1 MRLLLVTHYYSTHG
15 GGIEKVAAAMAVRLS
30 LVKDY
35 SIVWIASNCDLEPIF
50 KSKKIT
56 CLPAQAWNGIEEK
69 IGIPWPIWSPMILR
83 SLWQEIGRAD
93 IVHIHDVLYVGSF
106 FGVLIA
112 NLRNVPVV
120 ITQHVGDIHYSSR
133 ILKYCHY
140 IANRTLG
147 RLVITLANQAVFV
160 SPAVRDEFL
169 SYCRFP
175 SQPIYCPNG
184 VDTSVFTPEGPS
196 PDDPVVIAAKQSG
209 RPIMLFVGRFVQK
222 KGLIYLH
229 EMASASPNV
238 LWIFIGKGSINPSG
252 WGLSNVH
259 VVTGISGT
267 GLAAYYRISDLL
279 VLPSI
284 GEGFPLVVQEAM
296 ACGTLAMVGEETAAG
311 CPEVGSY
318 LIIEKIM
325 ASQTASL
332 WLRKINE
339 LLSNPDSLINL
350 RQKAAWYAHDHWS
363 WSKTASVYDD
373 LFKSCIKA
381 RKMRTP

>member
-1 MRLLLVTHYYSTHG
+1 MRLLIITHYYSTHG
-15 GGIEKVAAAMAVRLS
+15 GGIEIVAATLAVWISRI
-30 LVKDY
+30 KDY
-35 SIVWIASNCDLEPIF
+35 SISWIASNCDTIPSFRSDNIR
-50 KSKKIT
+50 
-56 CLPAQAWNGIEEK
+56 CLPAHAWNGFERK
-69 IGIPWPIWSPMILR
+69 LGIPWPIWSPSILKT
-83 SLWQEIGRAD
+83 LWQEVGRAD
-93 IVHIHDVLYVGSF
+93 LVHIHDVLYMGNVLA
-106 FGVLIA
+106 VLIA
-112 NLRNVPVV
+112 RLRSVPVV
-120 ITQHVGDIHYSSR
+120 ITQHVGDIPYSSG
-133 ILKYCHY
+133 ILKYSHY
-140 IANRTLG
+140 FANRTLG
-147 RLVITLANQAVFV
+147 RLVMSLASQAVFV

-222 KGLIYLH
+222 KGLICLH

-238 LWIFIGKGSINPSG
+238 LWIFIGRGSINPSG

-259 VVTGISGT
+259 VVTGISGNV
-267 GLAAYYRISDLL
+267 LAEYYRIADLL

-296 ACGTLAMVGEETAAG
+296 ACGTPAMVGEETAAG
-311 CPEVGSY
+311 CPEVGSC

-339 LLSNPDSLINL
+339 LLSNPDSLNNL
-350 RQKAAWYAHDHWS
+350 RKKAAWYALDHWS
-363 WSKTASVYDD
+363 WSKTASVYDGV
-373 LFKSCIKA
+373 FKSCIKA
-381 RKMRTP
+381 KKVRAC